1 MDEIFGLPQA
11 LTGNELVTIH
21 QEQNGQLAKC
31 SMPLS
36 ELSSIIN
43 FNAWIASLP
52 TQKPASPGLPWI
64 DGGVVSVS

>member
-1 MDEIFGLPQA
+1 MKVRGLPQP
-11 LTGNELVTIH
+11 LTGDELVTIG
-21 QEQNGQLAKC
+21 QMQKGQLAEC
-31 SMPLS
+31 TMPLS

-52 TQKPASPGLPWI
+52 TQKPSSPGLPWL